1 MNLLSTL
8 CLAAALL
15 FGFGPAEAQQP
26 TKLAKIGWL
35 GVRGS
40 GSGSEVFR
48 REFRALGYIE
58 GKNAAI
64 LYRYAENRMDRL
76 PGFSRRTDSPKGGC
90 HRDARDGCRIRGK
103 KRDPNDPDRIFNV
116 SDPIGSG
123 LVDNLAQPREN
134 VTGVTTIASVLAGK
148 RLELI
153 KETIPKLSRVAFL

>member
-1 MNLLSTL
+1 
-8 CLAAALL
+8 LAAALL

-76 PGFSRRTDSPKGGC
+76 P
-90 HRDARDGCRIRGK
+90 A
-103 KRDPNDPDRIFNV
+103 
-116 SDPIGSG
+116 
-123 LVDNLAQPREN
+123 LAD
-134 VTGVTTIASVLAGK
+134 
-148 RLELI
+148 ELI
-153 KETIPKLSRVAFL
+153 RLKVDVIVTPAMAAAFAAKNATQTTPIVFLMSLTPLVPDLSITWRSRARTLRELLLLRRC